1 MLTAYDYP
9 TGMLADAAGADAIL
23 LITEWHQFRN
33 PDFERIKGLMKTPV
47 IFDGRN
53 QYDPKV
59 LRSYGYT
66 YFCLGRRQCI

>member
-1 MLTAYDYP
+1 MMRPPPLFP
-9 TGMLADAAGADAIL
+9 LSPCPPL
-23 LITEWHQFRN
+23 RR
-33 PDFERIKGLMKTPV
+33 PDVERIKGLMKTPV

>member
-1 MLTAYDYP
+1 
-9 TGMLADAAGADAIL
+9 
-23 LITEWHQFRN
+23 
-33 PDFERIKGLMKTPV
+33 MKAPV

-59 LRSYGYT
+59 LRSYGYA